1 MSLDFDPYEILGVA
15 TSATAEEIKNAY
27 RRFARRLHPDTNP
40 NHPGAALQFRDIT
53 AAHDL
58 LNDAIK
64 RRMYDE
70 KARRL
75 REQGDL
81 NFSMRVTPSRRRIS
95 QLAEPQVVYLLAEI
109 NPDHRAALSPEDK
122 REARLNLTLV
132 LDRSNSMNGPR
143 LEKVKVAAHQ
153 IVDGL
158 TANDIL
164 SVVTFSDRAEVIIPA
179 TPVRD
184 KLALKA
190 RISMFGASGGTEIFH
205 GLSAGVQQNRQF
217 LGPKLVNHIILLTDG
232 RTFGDQDQ
240 CLELAQQAAKEG
252 IGISAMG
259 LGDEWNDEFLD
270 ALAGKTGGTS
280 EYISTAGA
288 VVRFLNDRVRGL
300 ANAFAERMQM
310 TVAPE
315 SDIKLELAFRL
326 NPSPQPLDLEAGELH
341 LGNLQ
346 FERSLSVLLQLQI
359 PTDLAIGYRPLA
371 RLVAQG
377 DVLQNKQQRRQAVSD
392 VTLEIVERPDL
403 EKPSTE
409 ILDALSKLTLYRLQ
423 EKAQEALAT
432 GNIAEATRRLE
443 NLATRLLA
451 MGQNELATQALTEAR
466 RVAHTSGFSDK
477 GRMTIKYQTRQLML
491 NSGDQL

>member
-326 NPSPQPLDLEAGELH
+326 NPSPQPL
-341 LGNLQ
+341 
-346 FERSLSVLLQLQI
+346 VLLQLQI

>member
-40 NHPGAALQFRDIT
+40 HHPGAALQFRDIS

-81 NFSMRVTPSRRRIS
+81 SFSMRVTPSRHRIP

-158 TANDIL
+158 TSNDIL

-217 LGPKLVNHIILLTDG
+217 LGPKLVNHLILLTDG

-240 CLELAQQAAKEG
+240 CLELAQQATKEG

-259 LGDEWNDEFLD
+259 LGDEWNDDFLD
-270 ALAGKTGGTS
+270 ALASKTGGTS

-315 SDIKLELAFRL
+315 SDVKLELAFRL
-326 NPSPQPLDLEAGELH
+326 NPNPQPLELGAGELQ

-359 PTDLAIGYRPLA
+359 PNGLAVGYRPLA

-377 DVLQNKQQRRQAVSD
+377 DVLQNKQQRRQAVRD
-392 VTLEIVERPDL
+392 LTVEVLERPEL

-451 MGQNELATQALTEAR
+451 LGQNELATQALTEAR

-477 GRMTIKYQTRQLML
+477 GRMTIKYQTRHLML
-491 NSGDQL
+491 NSGDQT

>member
-40 NHPGAALQFRDIT
+40 SHPGAALQFRDIT

-70 KARRL
+70 KSRRL

-81 NFSMRVTPSRRRIS
+81 SFSMRVTPSRRRVP

-158 TANDIL
+158 NSNDIL

-217 LGPKLVNHIILLTDG
+217 LGPKLVNHIIMLTDG

-259 LGDEWNDEFLD
+259 LGDEWNDQFLD
-270 ALAGKTGGTS
+270 ELAAKTGGTS

-315 SDIKLELAFRL
+315 SDVKLELAFRL
-326 NPSPQPLDLEAGELH
+326 NPSPQPLDFEAGELQ

-346 FERSLSVLLQLQI
+346 FERSLTVLLQLQI
-359 PTDLAIGYRPLA
+359 PNGLAMGYRPLA

-392 VTLEIVERPDL
+392 VTVEVLERPEL
-403 EKPSTE
+403 ERPSTE
-409 ILDALSKLTLYRLQ
+409 MLDALSKLTLYRLQ

-432 GNIAEATRRLE
+432 GNISEATRRLE

-451 MGQNELATQALTEAR
+451 LGQNELATQALTEAR
-466 RVAHTSGFSDK
+466 RVQHTSGLSDK

-491 NSGDQL
+491 SSGD